1 MNVLTL
7 RVQSRWTDVDGPV
20 HYGEWPGPSKGPV
33 FVCVH
38 GLGGSLLNW
47 AQVGPRLAERG
58 RVLALDL
65 SGFGMTPPAGR
76 GSGVGSNR
84 LLLDGFLR
92 ALRLPPVILVG
103 NSMGGMIAVI
113 QAAHN
118 PATVERLVLVDAAFP
133 RGRSMAAQPPPRLAA
148 AFALFSSMLGER
160 LLDHR
165 SRRLGPERL
174 VRTTFRISTADPS
187 SIDPRLVEA
196 HIQMVR
202 DRQTQE
208 YAIRAF
214 QEAARSIF
222 RAQARPGRYRALVRA
237 VDRPA
242 LVLHGARDR
251 LAPLAAAREA
261 VRGHVNWDLVVFE
274 DLGHLPMMEAPDRFM
289 AAVERWLDGSRPP
302 SGAP

>member
-1 MNVLTL
+1 MDVLAL
-7 RVQSRWTDVDGPV
+7 RVPSRWTDVDGPV

-47 AQVGPRLAERG
+47 AQVGPGLAERG

-160 LLDHR
+160 IIHHR

-174 VRTTFRISTADPS
+174 VRTTFQLSTADPA

-208 YAIRAF
+208 CD
-214 QEAARSIF
+214 
-222 RAQARPGRYRALVRA
+222 PGLSGGRQIDLSGSGSPRQVPSPGPRR
-237 VDRPA
+237 RPA
-242 LVLHGARDR
+242 RAGPAWR
-251 LAPLAAAREA
+251 A
-261 VRGHVNWDLVVFE
+261 
-274 DLGHLPMMEAPDRFM
+274 
-289 AAVERWLDGSRPP
+289 
-302 SGAP
+302 

>member
-1 MNVLTL
+1 M
-7 RVQSRWTDVDGPV
+7 
-20 HYGEWPGPSKGPV
+20 

-47 AQVGPRLAERG
+47 AQVAPQLAKRG

-76 GSGVGSNR
+76 GSDVGSNR

-133 RGRSMAAQPPPRLAA
+133 RGRTMASQPPPRLAA

-160 LLDHR
+160 ILDNR

-174 VRTTFRISTADPS
+174 VRTTFRLSAADPA
-187 SIDPRLVEA
+187 SIDPRLVDA

-202 DRQTQE
+202 ERQSQD
-208 YAIRAF
+208 YAVRAF

-251 LAPLAAAREA
+251 LAPIATAREA
-261 VRGHVNWDLVVFE
+261 VRGHENWDLVVFE

-302 SGAP
+302 SGAL